1 MGVKFIDFKVDDWDL
16 PIPSPAPGE
25 SSMTAKI
32 EGAEITANYT
42 DEETRTIRFK
52 KGSVIKTTLNSGG
65 RGAVSSWNPDD
76 ELLDT
81 TTR

>member
-16 PIPSPAPGE
+16 PIPSPTPGE
-25 SSMTAKI
+25 STMTAKI
-32 EGAEITANYT
+32 EGAEITAHYT
-42 DEETRTIRFK
+42 DGETRTFRFK
-52 KGSVIKTTLNSGG
+52 KGSVIKTTVTQSS
-65 RGAVSSWNPDD
+65 AIQSWNPDD

>member
-1 MGVKFIDFKVDDWDL
+1 MKVNTIEFKVGEWDL
-16 PIPSPAPGE
+16 PIPEKPTNVST
-25 SSMTAKI
+25 MTAKI

-42 DEETRTIRFK
+42 DGNTRTIRFK
-52 KGSVIKTTLNSGG
+52 KGAVIKTTVNHGG
-65 RGAVSSWNPDD
+65 AMNSWNPDD